1 VTWPDGV
8 DVHTVVVV
16 TGAVVGATYTVVG
29 VVVRTVV
36 DVDPRDVVVVVVGAV
51 VVVVG
56 LVMVVVGLEATTR
69 GALAATPTRTADVA
83 AEPITM
89 SWVKRRTRA
98 KRLSRCWGVRC
109 LGVIRFPG
117 P

>member
-1 VTWPDGV
+1 V

-36 DVDPRDVVVVVVGAV
+36 DVDPREGFVVVVVGRVVVVVVEV
-51 VVVVG
+51 TVVVG
-56 LVMVVVGLEATTR
+56 VVVGVATTL
-69 GALAATPTRTADVA
+69 GAFAAIPTRTADVA
-83 AEPITM
+83 AEPITIN
-89 SWVKRRTRA
+89 WVMRRTRA

-109 LGVIRFPG
+109 LGVIRFS
-117 P
+117 

>member
-1 VTWPDGV
+1 M

-29 VVVRTVV
+29 VVDRTVV
-36 DVDPRDVVVVVVGAV
+36 EVEPRDVVVVVVGDV

-56 LVMVVVGLEATTR
+56 VPVTVVVGLDEPEATTF
-69 GALAATPTRTADVA
+69 GALAATPTSTADVT
-83 AEPITM
+83 AEPMMI
-89 SWVKRRTRA
+89 SWVMRRTRA

-109 LGVIRFPG
+109 LGVIRFPS